1 MRLHF
6 ERFEKL
12 VISQFFTLQKFFF
25 FFFKESTLLYNFLEW
40 QCGMALFKNKKK
52 KRENCKSVLL
62 ARSQH
67 HDVSIVCQAQAS
79 LGVS

>member
-25 FFFKESTLLYNFLEW
+25 FQKRVLYFIIFRKGNTEW
-40 QCGMALFKNKKK
+40 HYLKRKKK
-52 KRENCKSVLL
+52 KRENCKSVLF
-62 ARSQH
+62 AKSEH